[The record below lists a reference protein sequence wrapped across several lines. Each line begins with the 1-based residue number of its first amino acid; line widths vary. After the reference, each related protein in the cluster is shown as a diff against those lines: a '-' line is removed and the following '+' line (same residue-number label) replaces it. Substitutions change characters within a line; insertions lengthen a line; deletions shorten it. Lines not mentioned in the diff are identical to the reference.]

1 MARAEARASGAAVPL
16 AGSGTIRGRTLP
28 PDPREVAGAQGRE
41 SVRRAAALACRAAA
55 AESEGEWTHPEYS
68 APHHAYLR
76 EAIGLDGAAVP
87 AAPGE
92 ERAATR
98 VSSAA
103 LLERIMHP
111 ERRAAPSVG
120 AALRGWV
127 GQESPVPP
135 AAATP
140 GRGVLAATP
149 GREDTSPDSHSWVD
163 TPGSGS
169 GLVARASGEGAA
181 EAGRPEALRVE
192 PGGEPAAADTPRER
206 ISSLLAECDPSMRAL
221 LAPHLN
227 ATLRA
232 GGGVYSPTAGPG
244 RRSRRGSAVPQGSLR
259 WLDEQ
264 SPQQRARG
272 EDSSSSSSSSVSSA
286 SPPASPV
293 LGLKSSAM
301 FAPPLLKSASRRSF
315 KLPEQVSR
323 SELLGSEAEE
333 ARRRQQEE
341 VAARVAA
348 QLAVAEK
355 TRREGGG
362 PGGAE
367 LRTNRGVELRT
378 NRGVEAP
385 PSAVKATVIRAQRP
399 RAEQQGA
406 PEEPAAMAP
415 AAPAG
420 ARSPGAAAPAGAAG
434 VRVTAIRAQRL
445 RAEGPAPLFV
455 RSSAPGAGKG
465 LQPADSG
472 AAAAPPL
479 PGPPGH
485 FQSLA
490 SGGGPAPPG
499 ESRSPRGKVLSV
511 RPTPP
516 TSPSLL
522 TGGALRELE
531 YPAAGDDAL
540 QPVTAREMMTPP
552 GSLSPA
558 FGAAPPAAQSLLVRG
573 AADVG
578 AIHGGAARPG
588 PERRTPSPTVI
599 PQPPPPPPVQS
610 GHVSS
615 IPPY

>member
-355 TRREGGG
+355 TRREGEG
-362 PGGAE
+362 PGGA
-367 LRTNRGVELRT
+367 ELRT

-490 SGGGPAPPG
+490 SRGGPGPPGGVAVSARQGAQCAPDTAHLSLALDGRRAAGARVPGGGRRRASAG
-499 ESRSPRGKVLSV
+499 DR
-511 RPTPP
+511 
-516 TSPSLL
+516 
-522 TGGALRELE
+522 
-531 YPAAGDDAL
+531 AGDDDAAR
-540 QPVTAREMMTPP
+540 QPLSGLRRRSAGGPVAARARRRGRRRDPRR
-552 GSLSPA
+552 
-558 FGAAPPAAQSLLVRG
+558 RG
-573 AADVG
+573 AP
-578 AIHGGAARPG
+578 RPG
-588 PERRTPSPTVI
+588 APHALADRDPPT
-599 PQPPPPPPVQS
+599 PPPPPPVQS